1 VTRTHLALLLLV
13 SLPAL
18 AQAPAPAPAA
28 TPAPAP
34 AATPAPP
41 NPPPTPAEVDRV
53 RTAQVSTLK
62 LLREKNVIT
71 EDEYQAALKD
81 LGELGARAKDT
92 NTFVMGKWATS
103 IYGFVQTDFLFNSTQ
118 SYAPDFSANFQVAR
132 PGTYAGEHSR
142 LVFTARDSRLG
153 FRLSAP
159 APTGFNVTAVFEGDF
174 LGSEPGIFQN
184 TGGTAPVAGTTN
196 SEAAFYLNPTFR
208 VRHAFLKAETPVLDV
223 TIGQTW
229 NLLGWQ
235 PVFIPVVVQWPGLIG
250 ELYGRAP
257 QLRLSKAFKSDL
269 VTVEAAV
276 AALRP
281 VQRDSSMPN
290 GEAGLRLAF
299 NKWAGVHTAYLT
311 GTSAIPLSLAIT
323 GDVRSFRIPEF
334 AAAPVATNAAT
345 GGAFAIDVFV
355 PIIPGT
361 LANRANSMALTAE
374 FVRGAGIGDQYTGFS
389 TGIGN
394 PALPADPVTGVS
406 PAFQARVD
414 GNLAA
419 YDATG
424 NLHLIENQSFFASLE
439 YYLPVLEGKV
449 GVFGGYY
456 QTDILNTD
464 DFATAAASRRRR
476 VNLYEAGVLWDPV
489 PALRFGADYGLI
501 RDAYADATTAWNWSL
516 LGSAFLFF

>member
-1 VTRTHLALLLLV
+1 VTRSLFALLLLV
-13 SLPAL
+13 SLPAF
-18 AQAPAPAPAA
+18 AQSPPPAA
-28 TPAPAP
+28 TPAPAAPP
-34 AATPAPP
+34 AATAPT
-41 NPPPTPAEVDRV
+41 PPPTPAEIDRQ
-53 RTAQVSTLK
+53 RAAQVSTLK
-62 LLREKNVIT
+62 LLRDKNVIT
-71 EDEYQAALKD
+71 EEEYQAALKD
-81 LGELGARAKDT
+81 LGELGARAKDA

-103 IYGFVQTDFLFNSTQ
+103 VYGFVQTDFLFNSTQ
-118 SYAPDFSANFQVAR
+118 SYGSDFSANFQVAR
-132 PGTYAGEHSR
+132 PGSYGAVHPR

-159 APTGFNVTAVFEGDF
+159 APAGFNVTAVFEGDF

-196 SEAAFYLNPTFR
+196 SEAAFFLNPTFR
-208 VRHAFLKAETPVLDV
+208 IRHAFLKAETPVVDV

-257 QLRLSKAFKSDL
+257 QLKLSKAFKSDFL
-269 VTVEAAV
+269 TVEAAV

-281 VQRDSSMPN
+281 VQRDSSVPN
-290 GEAGLRLAF
+290 GEAGVRFTF

-311 GTSAIPLSLAIT
+311 GTSALPLSLAVT
-323 GDVRSFRIPEF
+323 GDVRSFQIPEF
-334 AAAPVATNAAT
+334 SSAPANANAAM
-345 GGAFAIDVFV
+345 GGAIAVDAFI

-361 LANRANSMALTAE
+361 LANRANSLALTAE
-374 FVRGAGIGDQYTGFS
+374 FVRGTGIADQYTGFS
-389 TGIGN
+389 SGITN
-394 PALPADPVTGVS
+394 PALPADPLTGVS

-414 GNLAA
+414 ANLAA

-424 NLHLIENQSFFASLE
+424 TLHLVQNQSFFASLE

-464 DFATAAASRRRR
+464 DFSNAATARRRR
-476 VNLYEAGVLWDPV
+476 ASLTEAGLLWDPV
-489 PALRFGADYGLI
+489 PALRFGADYGVI
-501 RDAYADATTAWNWSL
+501 RDAYADGTTAWNWSV